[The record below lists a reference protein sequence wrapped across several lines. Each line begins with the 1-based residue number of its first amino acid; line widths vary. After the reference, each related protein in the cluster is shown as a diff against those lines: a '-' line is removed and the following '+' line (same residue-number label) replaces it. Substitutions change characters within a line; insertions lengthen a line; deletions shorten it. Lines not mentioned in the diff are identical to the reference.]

1 MKKIVFIFALLVGF
15 LNTVN
20 GSILDYTQYDFDGKE
35 DGDTLLVL
43 GGIHGNEPGGY
54 YAPSLLTSH
63 YKITKGHL
71 IVVPNINFDSLIRN
85 ARGIYKDM
93 NRKFDKIS
101 KKDPDY
107 KIVTGLKKLILQ
119 DNIDLVLNL
128 HDGHGFY
135 RKKWKN
141 TIFNPRAW
149 GQALIIDQ
157 IKIKAPKYSNLDEI
171 CNSVT
176 NSINGNVFN
185 NKHIFDVKNT
195 ETKFKDEQMRLSLT
209 YFAITHNKPALAI
222 ETSKNIHD
230 TPTKV
235 YYQLLTIE
243 QFMRYMGIEFER
255 DFELNTKNI
264 TKLLKEYGEVT
275 INDRMKVDL
284 NKLKPYTKFVPMK
297 KKGNQFVFTDSLGA
311 QLYKRKQYHLMV
323 GNKQVATMKPDYFKQ
338 SPKKDYKISIT
349 LDGKKIDA
357 TKLFDVEAKNSFKI
371 TTSKGIRTNVIGWS
385 KKGVKNEA
393 NHNIKF
399 SKIAKRFSIYKDCC
413 VYRIEFYDE
422 QNRYI
427 KTILIKKS

>member
-1 MKKIVFIFALLVGF
+1 MKKAVLIIALLVSF
-15 LNTVN
+15 LN
-20 GSILDYTQYDFDGKE
+20 SAILHYTQYDFDGE
-35 DGDTLLVL
+35 QDGDTLLVL

-54 YAPSLLTSH
+54 YAPSLLTKH

-71 IVVPNINFDSLIRN
+71 VVVPNINFDSLIRN

-107 KIVTGLKKLILQ
+107 KIVMGLKKLITQ

-157 IKIKAPKYSNLDEI
+157 IKIKAPKYANLDEI
-171 CNSVT
+171 CSSVT

-243 QFMRYMGIEFER
+243 QFMRYMGIKFER
-255 DFELNTKNI
+255 DFELTKDNI
-264 TKLLKEYGEVT
+264 AKLLKQYGTVT

-284 NKLKPYTKFVPMK
+284 TKIKSYTKFVPMK
-297 KKGNQFVFTDSLGA
+297 KKGNKFVFSDSLGA
-311 QLYKRKQYHLMV
+311 KLYKKGHYHLMV
-323 GNKQVATMKPDYFKQ
+323 GNKQVATMKGDTFKL

-349 LDGKKIDA
+349 LDDEKVDA
-357 TKLFDVEAKNSFKI
+357 TKLFDVKAKNSFKV

-393 NHNIKF
+393 NHKIKF
-399 SKIAKRFSIYKDCC
+399 DKIQKRFSIYKNCC
-413 VYRIEFYDE
+413 VYRIEFYDK

-427 KTILIKKS
+427 KTILIQKG

>member
-1 MKKIVFIFALLVGF
+1 MKKIITILALLIGYF
-15 LNTVN
+15 SALN
-20 GSILDYTQYDFDGKE
+20 GSILDYKQYDFDGNKE
-35 DGDTLLVL
+35 GDTLLVL

-54 YAPSLLTSH
+54 YAPSLLSQH

-71 IVVPNINFDSLIRN
+71 VVIPNINFDSIIRN

-101 KKDPDY
+101 PKDPDY
-107 KIVTGLKKLILQ
+107 KTVTKLKKLITQ

-157 IKIKAPKYSNLDEI
+157 IKIKAPKYANLDEI
-171 CNSVT
+171 CSSVT
-176 NSINGNVFN
+176 NSINENVFN
-185 NKHIFDVKNT
+185 HKHIFDVKNT

-255 DFELNTKNI
+255 DFELTKKNI
-264 TKLLKEYGEVT
+264 SKILKQYGTVT
-275 INDRMKVDL
+275 INNRMRVDL
-284 NKLKPYTKFVPMK
+284 TKIKPYTKYVPLK
-297 KKGNQFVFTDSLGA
+297 KRGNKFVFSDSLGA
-311 QLYKRKQYHLMV
+311 VLKKRKQYHLMV
-323 GNKQVATMKPDYFKQ
+323 GNKQIATMKGDYFKL
-338 SPKKDYKISIT
+338 SPKKDYKIT
-349 LDGKKIDA
+349 MLLDGKKIDA
-357 TKLFDVEAKNSFKI
+357 TDKFEVSAKKSFKI
-371 TTSKGIRTNVIGWS
+371 ITSKGIRTNVIGWS
-385 KKGVKNEA
+385 KRGTKNES
-393 NHNIKF
+393 NIKIDF
-399 SKIAKRFSIYKDCC
+399 DKIQSRFTIYKNCC

-422 QNRYI
+422 KNRYI
-427 KTILIKKS
+427 KTILIRKD